1 MLKNKCLSLYMI
13 ILFIFIFYS
22 SSIKALNLPLI
33 DTVITIDPGH
43 GGRDPG
49 TTYNNTFEK
58 DINLEISKELEKQ
71 LGKMGAITYMTRTR
85 DEDLSSI
92 YDPKKK
98 RGDLYR
104 RLLLIKKNNS
114 DLYLSI
120 HINWYKN
127 SSYKGAEVLYNGI
140 NPKNKLLA
148 TSIMNE
154 FSKTLSSTRKIKKTD
169 LYMYRNITVPGVLIE
184 CGYLSNYYERNAL
197 KTKEYQEK
205 LAQVITDGVIK
216 YIENINKKK
225 DLYF

>member
-1 MLKNKCLSLYMI
+1 MLKRKCLSLYMI
-13 ILFIFIFYS
+13 ILFISIFYS

-33 DTVITIDPGH
+33 DTIITIDPGH

-49 TTYNNTFEK
+49 TIYNNTLEK
-58 DINLEISKELEKQ
+58 NINLEISKELEKQ

-92 YDPKKK
+92 YDQKKK

-127 SSYKGAEVLYNGI
+127 TAYKGAEVLYNEI

-197 KTKEYQEK
+197 KTKKYQEK
-205 LAQVITDGVIK
+205 LAQVITEGVIK
-216 YIENINKKK
+216 YMENISKKK